1 MVSSITR
8 NYIVV
13 EAPEF
18 LVVIGEVPLLF
29 LAEEE
34 LYFVALHSS
43 DTSTMY

>member
-1 MVSSITR
+1 MAAR
-8 NYIVV
+8 RLMGEV
-13 EAPEF
+13 ENK
-18 LVVIGEVPLLF
+18 IGIGVPLLF